1 MSERHPPPAL
11 SADEAD
17 MARRLR
23 ALPAGAPSAGVDAA
37 ILAAS
42 RAPRPA
48 RPRPLWIAGFAA
60 AASLMLVVGLV
71 WRMQPTL
78 GQLDAPTV
86 PSPLQPA
93 LRDAASPA
101 SPDANAAA
109 AEAMRERTAV
119 EAPAPVQMRPTAPPE
134 STADATARAQAEGEA
149 DATVTPPQSTTPVA
163 ATAPEAPKP
172 STQIIVT
179 GTRVVV
185 PPSAAANVEAA
196 RVRPKENA
204 APPPVVFEEG
214 SPMAIEAPPPAPP
227 APPAPMREPRDVL
240 VAPPESFGADATS
253 NAPPNPEIEAI
264 RQLQRDGR
272 QDLARAR
279 LRELIDRHPQWTV
292 PDDLRRLLE

>member
-71 WRMQPTL
+71 WRMQPM

-109 AEAMRERTAV
+109 AEAMRERAAV

-179 GTRVVV
+179 GSRVVA
-185 PPSAAANVEAA
+185 PPPADVNTKAVQARQKANS
-196 RVRPKENA
+196 
-204 APPPVVFEEG
+204 APPPVVFEEA

-240 VAPPESFGADATS
+240 VAPPESIGADATS
-253 NAPPNPEIEAI
+253 NAPLNPEIEAI

-272 QDLARAR
+272 HDLARAR